1 MTDIR
6 VDDVM
11 TRLVV
16 TLHPEMTIHEAAQR
30 LARNGISGAPVI
42 EDGRVVGVVSEA
54 DLVRSSLPPAPVDR
68 GLSILDMISII
79 GRGRAMPHHR
89 MTVGDI
95 MSPAV
100 VQVTIGTS
108 IWKAADV
115 MDRRGIKRLPV
126 VDDKRHLVGIVSR
139 SDLVRA
145 LARSDEQ
152 VAIDVAHSI
161 GVLGPENFED
171 LEVLVD
177 DGVAT
182 LHGTADRRSTRD
194 IAVRLASRTPGVVE
208 VIDRLEYSHDDSSLK
223 DLRPQMD
230 PKDPRL
236 DWEKVE
242 VV

>member
-1 MTDIR
+1 
-6 VDDVM
+6 
-11 TRLVV
+11 
-16 TLHPEMTIHEAAQR
+16 
-30 LARNGISGAPVI
+30 
-42 EDGRVVGVVSEA
+42 
-54 DLVRSSLPPAPVDR
+54 
-68 GLSILDMISII
+68 
-79 GRGRAMPHHR
+79 
-89 MTVGDI
+89 
-95 MSPAV
+95 MSPTV

-108 IWKAADV
+108 IWKAAEV

-145 LARSDEQ
+145 LARTDEQ
-152 VAIDVAHSI
+152 VAIDVAHAI
-161 GVLGPENFED
+161 EIMGAENFED

-208 VIDRLEYSHDDSSLK
+208 VIDRLEYSYDDSSLK
-223 DLRPQMD
+223 DLRPQLD